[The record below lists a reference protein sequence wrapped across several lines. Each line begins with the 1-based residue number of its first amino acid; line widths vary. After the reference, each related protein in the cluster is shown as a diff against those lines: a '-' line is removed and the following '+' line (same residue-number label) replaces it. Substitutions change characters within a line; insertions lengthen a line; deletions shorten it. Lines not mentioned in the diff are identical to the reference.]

1 MCDRVKELAFKNNE
15 GKTARQIAKRK
26 NHDSIAI
33 LCSRCEILQ
42 KDRLPLN
49 LSMDTNDI
57 HSLVFFND
65 TKRIDEFLQAS
76 NSIND

>member
-1 MCDRVKELAFKNNE
+1 MTEKQKLAFKNNE
-15 GKTARQIAKRK
+15 GKTPRQIAKRK
-26 NHDSIAI
+26 NHDNIAI

-42 KDRLPLN
+42 KDGLHLN
-49 LSMDTNDI
+49 ISMDRNDI